1 MARQILVIDD
11 EERLREV
18 VQACLE
24 TIACW
29 EVLTA
34 STATEGLLK
43 AQTQQ
48 PDGIL
53 LDVMMPGMDG
63 ITIFRNLQENPA
75 TQSIPVILLTAKMQ
89 PADQAQFAQLDVA
102 GVIAKPF
109 DPLKLA
115 DRVAEILNWS
125 I

>member
-1 MARQILVIDD
+1 MARRILFIDD

-34 STATEGLLK
+34 STATEGLFK

-53 LDVMMPGMDG
+53 LDVMIPEMDG
-63 ITIFRNLQENPA
+63 LAIFRNLQENLA
-75 TQSIPVILLTAKMQ
+75 TQS
-89 PADQAQFAQLDVA
+89 
-102 GVIAKPF
+102 
-109 DPLKLA
+109 
-115 DRVAEILNWS
+115 RVNAS
-125 I
+125 KYA